1 MHKSI
6 LPAIALTAAL
16 AFTGALTAVP
26 VHAQGTNANNLGG
39 VGTTQ
44 TVTVRAKVRAIN
56 QKTRSVT
63 LVGPEGGVFTVHAG
77 DQVKNLAQVKKG
89 DTVVVHYTRSTVV
102 VLGGPGEPTPPNT
115 VTVAGGT
122 AAPGSLPAGEVSG
135 RLVLTGTV
143 VGVDLDAHT
152 LQLVNPKGGRVIT
165 LSVTD
170 PQRQAQLAHVN
181 VGDSLTVVYTAA
193 LAVAVEPVH

>member
-6 LPAIALTAAL
+6 LPAIALAAGL
-16 AFTGALTAVP
+16 AYTLASPGAPA
-26 VHAQGTNANNLGG
+26 HAQTTNANNLGG
-39 VGTTQ
+39 VGTSQ
-44 TVTVRAKVRAIN
+44 TVTVRAKVRAIHM
-56 QKTRSVT
+56 KTRDVT

-77 DQVKNLAQVKKG
+77 DQVTNLAQVKKG
-89 DTVVVHYTRSTVV
+89 DTVVVHYTRSTVI
-102 VLGGPGEPTPPNT
+102 VLAGPGEPVPPNT
-115 VTVAGGT
+115 VTVSGAT
-122 AAPGSLPAGEVSG
+122 AAPGSLPAGQVSG

-143 VGVDLDAHT
+143 VGVDPDAHT
-152 LQLVNPKGGRVIT
+152 ISLVNPKGGRVVT

>member
-1 MHKSI
+1 MHKST
-6 LPAIALTAAL
+6 LPAMALAAAL
-16 AFTGALTAVP
+16 AFTLACPGAPAY
-26 VHAQGTNANNLGG
+26 AQGANANNLGG
-39 VGTTQ
+39 VGTSQ
-44 TVTVRAKVRAIN
+44 TVTVRAKVRAISL
-56 QKTRSVT
+56 KTRNVT

-77 DQVKNLAQVKKG
+77 DEVKNLAEVKKG

-102 VLGGPGEPTPPNT
+102 VLSGPGEPVPPNT
-115 VTVAGGT
+115 ATVAGGT

-152 LQLVNPKGGRVIT
+152 LQLVNPKGGRVVT
-165 LSVTD
+165 LAVTD
-170 PQRQAQLAHVN
+170 PQRQAQLGRVK